1 MIQIGK
7 IQKLEVKNL
16 ASIGAYLDGQTGNS
30 DDNILLPN
38 NQLPENTK
46 EGDILEVF
54 VYRDSHDRLIAT
66 MKRPLAQVGELAYL
80 KVIEEASF
88 GAFLDWGLE
97 KDLFLPFSEQK
108 YKVKNGQSYLVAIYV
123 DKSGRLSATTNI
135 DKYLS
140 TDGEYIKDDWIT
152 GTVYMVREEI
162 GAFVAVDDKYMGLI
176 PSNEYFHNIEIGS
189 RIEARVIRIRED
201 GKLDLSPR
209 KVAHE
214 QMGSDAEMILQAL
227 ETKGGFIPVNDKS
240 EPEKIKE
247 QLNMSKAAFK
257 RAVGRLLKEGK
268 ITQEN
273 DGLRLK

>member
-16 ASIGAYLDGQTGNS
+16 ASIGAYLDGQTDNS

-108 YKVKNGQSYLVAIYV
+108 YKVKSGQSYLVAIYV

-140 TDGEYIKDDWIT
+140 TDGEYSKDDWIT